1 MKPMNTAG
9 ICTPMMR
16 RRDPRGAE
24 STSTAWLV
32 GPEDLYFEH
41 RTGRIW
47 TPAEFPNLRDIVS
60 IPLPGL

>member
-1 MKPMNTAG
+1 
-9 ICTPMMR
+9 MMR